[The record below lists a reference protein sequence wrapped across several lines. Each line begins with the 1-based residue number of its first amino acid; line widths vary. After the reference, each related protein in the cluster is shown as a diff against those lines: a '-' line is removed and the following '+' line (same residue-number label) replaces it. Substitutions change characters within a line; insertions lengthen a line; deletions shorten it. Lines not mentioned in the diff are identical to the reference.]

1 VVKLAESS
9 KKSDVVVL
17 RAPRA
22 KGTLPVMRVVI
33 GGMAS
38 RHALPV
44 DRLDDVELAVETLFQ
59 EEPAEGGDLTLTVAI
74 IEETFKVTLAGLR
87 SPLVW
92 RTLSGAP
99 ALDAD
104 RFGAQNILKMIMD
117 SLVDGY
123 RTADGTAPGSFA
135 VEMEKRIL

>member
-1 VVKLAESS
+1 
-9 KKSDVVVL
+9 
-17 RAPRA
+17 
-22 KGTLPVMRVVI
+22 MRVVI

-44 DRLDDVELAVETLFQ
+44 DRLDDVELAVETLLQ

-74 IEETFKVTLAGLR
+74 VERTFKVTLAGLR
-87 SPLVW
+87 SALVR

-104 RFGAQNILKMIMD
+104 KFGAQNILRMIMD
-117 SLVDGY
+117 ALVDGY
-123 RTADGTAPGSFA
+123 RTADGAVPGSFA